1 MEQQFIQDVEKALF
15 QRAVKFGE
23 VPRYH
28 NIKAWPFWYPFIP
41 YPYLDTDSQNNGLG
55 LMGFTIAAGAIQEIP
70 VVLQPD
76 VIYQLL
82 DIKYNAYYDTGGG
95 KYAWYETPAGYTP
108 QPKATAQVRPLYTY
122 LETSLII
129 SSIKDTYVYGGLQ
142 YEGLTGLQE
151 RPLNIRTLQGFN
163 SGKGVLRTPFQVPRE
178 ATIKVKIRNNYTSSI
193 VVNGV
198 LFGYKVAI

>member
-1 MEQQFIQDVEKALF
+1 
-15 QRAVKFGE
+15 
-23 VPRYH
+23 
-28 NIKAWPFWYPFIP
+28 
-41 YPYLDTDSQNNGLG
+41 
-55 LMGFTIAAGAIQEIP
+55 MGFTIPAGGIQEIP

-95 KYAWYETPAGYTP
+95 KYAWFEVPAGYTP

-151 RPLNIRTLQGFN
+151 RPLNIRTLQGFD

-178 ATIKVKIRNNYTSSI
+178 ATIKVKIRNNFSSSVI
-193 VVNGV
+193 VNGV